1 MANNQDDPEILA
13 YNPGRMLQLLAI
25 VTKNQKDL
33 DIKEDLL
40 SLTKFHLQRKYDE
53 KYLREY
59 LIFKLLWG
67 GNGSRPTA
75 IARFVKISQN

>member
-40 SLTKFHLQRKYDE
+40 SPKFHLQRKYDE

-75 IARFVKISQN
+75 IARFVKIGQN